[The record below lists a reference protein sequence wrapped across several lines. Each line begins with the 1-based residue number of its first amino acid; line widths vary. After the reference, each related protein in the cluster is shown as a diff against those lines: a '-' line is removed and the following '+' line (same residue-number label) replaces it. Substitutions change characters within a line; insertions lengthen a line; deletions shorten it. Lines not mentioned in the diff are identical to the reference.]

1 MEAFRDRRTGALLML
16 VAAALLWSTGG
27 FLIKSVSWHPMA
39 IAGMRGVIAG
49 LLVLVVLRRP
59 QFTWSAAQI
68 GGGIAYAATV
78 ILFVLANKL
87 TTAANA
93 ILLQFTAPIYVAIFG
108 PWFVGERTTKFDW
121 CIVLTVFLGIGL
133 FFCDSLDAGG
143 LVGNILAV
151 ASGVTFAWIAL
162 FVRKQKKG
170 STLESL
176 LIGNVL
182 AALIGLPFMF
192 TSMPDAKSWA
202 CLILLGVFQ
211 LGLAYILFV
220 TAIKRVRALDS
231 ILITVL
237 EPLLNPVWVFLL
249 LGERP
254 GKWALVGGGI
264 VIVAVTV
271 RGVIIARQD
280 REAALLRQQLPAPSE
295 KPPDEPLPHS
305 DAVRNP

>member
-1 MEAFRDRRTGALLML
+1 MEAERTRRTGAILML

-27 FLIKSVSWHPMA
+27 LLIKSVSWHPMA
-39 IAGMRGVIAG
+39 IAGMRGAIAG

-121 CIVLTVFLGIGL
+121 CIILTVFLGIGL

-151 ASGVTFAWIAL
+151 LSGVTFAWIAL

-176 LIGNVL
+176 LIGNIL

-192 TSMPDAKSWA
+192 SSMPDARSWA
-202 CLILLGVFQ
+202 CLVLLGVFQ

-220 TAIKRVRALDS
+220 TATKRVRALDS

-280 REAALLRQQLPAPSE
+280 RGAALLRQQLPASPGTR
-295 KPPDEPLPHS
+295 PDESSPRP
-305 DAVRNP
+305 DGK

>member
-1 MEAFRDRRTGALLML
+1 ML
-16 VAAALLWSTGG
+16 VGAALLWSTGG
-27 FLIKSVSWHPMA
+27 LLIKSVSWHPMA
-39 IAGMRGVIAG
+39 IAGMRGIIAG
-49 LLVLVVLRRP
+49 LLVLLVVRRP

-68 GGGIAYAATV
+68 GGGVAYAATV

-133 FFCDSLDAGG
+133 FFCDSLDTGG

-151 ASGVTFAWIAL
+151 VSGVTFAWVAL
-162 FVRKQKKG
+162 FVRRQKKG

-192 TSMPDAKSWA
+192 TSMPDARSWT

-211 LGLAYILFV
+211 LGLSYILFV
-220 TAIKRVRALDS
+220 TAAKRVRALDS

-254 GKWALVGGGI
+254 GKWALVGGGV

-271 RGVIIARQD
+271 RGIIIARQD
-280 REAALLRQQLPAPSE
+280 RDAALLRQQLPAPTGT
-295 KPPDEPLPHS
+295 PPENPPFPS
-305 DAVRNP
+305 DTKRNR